1 MANKIVIFHHFLKK
15 KNKVKRKLIYILMTI
30 NCTIIQK
37 FPRTHLWVQRKP
49 DLMVPSWTWAPHTF
63 TEYARESVTANGS
76 PSGTATTNTV
86 TPMIKYFTSSLAWLL
101 FQPDPRIT
109 YVSTQNR
116 ITNITTVSMAI
127 MEPKTQTKNI
137 NLFRFYFST
146 NSTVSYKY
154 NILKLI

>member
-1 MANKIVIFHHFLKK
+1 
-15 KNKVKRKLIYILMTI
+15 MTI
-30 NCTIIQK
+30 NCTVRQK

-49 DLMVPSWTWAPHTF
+49 DQMVPSWMWALHTF

-101 FQPDPRIT
+101 FQPLSPIT
-109 YVSTQNR
+109 YVFIQNW

-127 MEPKTQTKNI
+127 REPKTQQKIHIYLGFIFLQTPLCPKNTTYW
-137 NLFRFYFST
+137 NSFRDHKIFRTEHTTIYLGFISP
-146 NSTVSYKY
+146 
-154 NILKLI
+154 

>member
-1 MANKIVIFHHFLKK
+1 MANKIVIFHHFLLKK
-15 KNKVKRKLIYILMTI
+15 KEREKRKLIYILMII

-101 FQPDPRIT
+101 FQPLPWIT
-109 YVSTQNR
+109 YVFTQNW

-127 MEPKTQTKNI
+127 MEPKTQQKHKFI
-137 NLFRFYFST
+137 
-146 NSTVSYKY
+146 
-154 NILKLI
+154 